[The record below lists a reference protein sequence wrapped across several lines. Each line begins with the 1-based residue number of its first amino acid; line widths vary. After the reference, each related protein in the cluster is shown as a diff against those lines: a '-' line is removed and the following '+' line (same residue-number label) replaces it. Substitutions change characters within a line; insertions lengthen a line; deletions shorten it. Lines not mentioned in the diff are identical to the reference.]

1 MKPATIALA
10 LVTLSSTFI
19 SAETVQAAEKTL
31 WDSWYTV
38 TVGGKTHYGYYNDKV
53 TQADRKIRFQNQFWK
68 QEEGYINEEQ
78 LGAIAEDNADLTP
91 VFFSFRSNYRAAEMV
106 IDGNVSG
113 KVLTVKIRKAK
124 AELPPIRKTLP
135 SKAVLSIFFPVL
147 ASKKLAGMKVGEEA
161 GFLAVLEDNI
171 DLAYRAVDGRM
182 KVEKPDAFAQ
192 KSHTAKVSVTYSDR
206 RSIWYLDPSGNALR
220 IEMPDQKT
228 VVERV
233 PQTQAKNFL
242 GE

>member
-1 MKPATIALA
+1 MKPAILA
-10 LVTLSSTFI
+10 LVLLAVSNTFP
-19 SAETVQAAEKTL
+19 SAQAAEKTL

-38 TVGGKTHYGYYNDKV
+38 TVGGKTHYGYYNDKI
-53 TQADRKIRFQNQFWK
+53 TQADGKIRFQNQFWK

-78 LGAIAEDNADLTP
+78 LGAIADDNAELTP
-91 VFFSFRSNYRAAEMV
+91 VFFSFRSNYRAAELV

-135 SKAVLSIFFPVL
+135 SKAVLSIYFPVL
-147 ASKKLAGMKVGEEA
+147 AAKKLTGMKVGDGA
-161 GFLAVLEDNI
+161 AFLAVLEDNI
-171 DLAYRAVDGRM
+171 DLAYRAVDGKM
-182 KVEKPDAFAQ
+182 KVEKPDAFAL

-206 RSIWYLDPSGNALR
+206 RSVWYLEPSGNAVR
-220 IEMPDQKT
+220 IEMPDQNT

-233 PQTQAKNFL
+233 PQSQAKNFL